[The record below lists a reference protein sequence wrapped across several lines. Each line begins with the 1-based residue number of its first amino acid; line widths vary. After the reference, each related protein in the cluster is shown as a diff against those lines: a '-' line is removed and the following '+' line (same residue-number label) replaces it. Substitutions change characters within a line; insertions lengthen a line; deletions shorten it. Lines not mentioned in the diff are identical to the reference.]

1 MNFLYLSK
9 KINVLQKKLITY
21 IHPKKS
27 MTSNENKNSSSKK
40 ELLDYPEKSN
50 FFK

>member
-9 KINVLQKKLITY
+9 KLIFFKKKLITY

-27 MTSNENKNSSSKK
+27 MTSNKNKNSSSKK